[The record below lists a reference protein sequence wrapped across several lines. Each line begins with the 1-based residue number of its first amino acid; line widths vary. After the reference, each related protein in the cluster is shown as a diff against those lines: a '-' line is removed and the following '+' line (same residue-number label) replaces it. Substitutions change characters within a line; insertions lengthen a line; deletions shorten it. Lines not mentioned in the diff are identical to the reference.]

1 LRRIITTLGAV
12 LLLAL
17 LALPGTA
24 LARGHR
30 HRGVSADRNHD
41 RIPDKW
47 EKRNHLSLR
56 VNQARR
62 DQDHDGLN
70 NLSEFRSHTNP
81 RDADTDNDGITDAN
95 EDADHDGVDNGN
107 EQDEHTNPGVRDT
120 NHNGVG
126 DGREDPDHDGLNNR
140 AEDVT
145 GNNPENRDTDGDGTP
160 DGQENAGTVTSFDG
174 TTLVITLGNGQTV
187 TGTVDADTRVRC
199 ENEQEHEVE
208 ADENAATPP
217 QSHEDGG
224 RGDDHSGPGDGG
236 DDNARSGHDGEHAQ
250 DCSTADLT
258 AGTPVHEA
266 ELHTTSTGLVFEKV
280 ELVK

>member
-17 LALPGTA
+17 FALPGA
-24 LARGHR
+24 AMARGHR
-30 HRGVSADRNHD
+30 HHPRASADRNHD
-41 RIPDKW
+41 RIPDRW

-56 VNQARR
+56 VNQAKR
-62 DQDHDGLN
+62 DQDRDGLN

-81 RDADTDNDGITDAN
+81 RDADTDNDGVNDAN

-107 EQDEHTNPGVRDT
+107 EQDEHTNPGVHDT
-120 NHNGVG
+120 NHNGTP
-126 DGREDPDHDGLNNR
+126 DGSEDADHDGLDNHG
-140 AEDVT
+140 EDVT
-145 GNNPENRDTDGDGTP
+145 GNDPENRDTDGDGTT
-160 DGQENAGTVTSFDG
+160 DGHENAGKVTSFDG

-187 TGTVDADTRVRC
+187 SGTVNGDTRIRC

-208 ADENAATPP
+208 ADETGGSTTP

-224 RGDDHSGPGDGG
+224 NDSGHH
-236 DDNARSGHDGEHAQ
+236 GHDGEHAHE
-250 DCSTADLT
+250 CSSADLT
-258 AGTPVHEA
+258 ADTPVHEA
-266 ELHTTSTGLVFEKV
+266 ELRSTSTGLVFEKV